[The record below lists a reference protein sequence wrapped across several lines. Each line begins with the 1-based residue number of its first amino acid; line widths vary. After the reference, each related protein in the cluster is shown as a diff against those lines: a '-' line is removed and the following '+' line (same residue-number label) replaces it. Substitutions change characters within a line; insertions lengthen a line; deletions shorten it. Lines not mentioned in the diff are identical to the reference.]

1 MASVTSLTASVHQRL
16 ATALSAT
23 LPTADADPLL
33 RRSDRADYQA
43 NGILALAKKAKAN
56 PRELATQVVA
66 RVESGELIGEIE
78 VSGPGFLNI
87 TLTDRAITQNLAAR
101 YADDTGRLGVPTA
114 ERPGTTVIDYAQPN
128 VAKEMHVG
136 HLRSAVIGDA
146 VVQILEFTG
155 ENVVRRHHIGDWGT
169 QFGMLIQYLDE
180 HPHELDHKDARVSG
194 EEAMS
199 NLDRL
204 YKAARKLFDSDEEFK
219 TRARRRVVDLQAG
232 DPHTLAT
239 WQKFVDES
247 KIYFFSVFEKLDME
261 VRDADIVGE
270 SGYNDMLDETCRLL
284 EESGVA
290 VRSEGAL
297 CVFFDDVKGP
307 DGNPVPLIVKKS
319 DGGYGYAATDL
330 SAIRDRVFHL
340 KANSLLYVVDA
351 RQSLHFKMV
360 FETARRAGWLNDDDV
375 KAFQLAFGTV
385 LGKDG
390 KPFKTREGE
399 TIRLVDLLD
408 EAIDRATAVVREKA
422 EKVGLTEEEIVENG
436 RYVGIGAVK
445 YADLSTSAVR
455 DYKFDL
461 DQMVSL
467 NGDTSVYL
475 QYAYAR
481 IQSILRKAG
490 EAGPAAHPELE
501 LAPAERALGLHL
513 DQFGEAVAEVA
524 ESYEPHKLAAYLFRL
539 ATLLTSFYDQ
549 CPVLKAESPAQVE
562 NRLFLV
568 DLTARTLHRG
578 MALLATRTP
587 SPHAPPPGYRPPAAG
602 RVALR
607 HPRPGRCRC
616 LPLQSLA
623 WRPFPIRCPSWR
635 PTRAGVCSGLNSRFR
650 RGG

>member
-1 MASVTSLTASVHQRL
+1 MASVTSLSDSVHQRL
-16 ATALSAT
+16 AAALSAA
-23 LPTADADPLL
+23 LPQAGSADPLL
-33 RRSDRADYQA
+33 RRSDRADFQA
-43 NGILALAKKAKAN
+43 NGILALAKKEKAN
-56 PRELATQVVA
+56 PRELATQVVSG
-66 RVESGELIGEIE
+66 VESGELIKDVE

-87 TLTDRAITQNLAAR
+87 TLTDGAITRNLAAR
-101 YADDTGRLGVPTA
+101 YADDTGRLGVPHA
-114 ERPGTTVIDYAQPN
+114 GQPGTTVIDYAQPN

-146 VVQILEFTG
+146 VVRLLEFTG

-169 QFGMLIQYLDE
+169 QFGMLIQYLEE
-180 HPHELDHKDARVSG
+180 HPHELDHKADEASG

-204 YKAARKLFDSDEEFK
+204 YKAARKLFDADEEFK

-232 DPHTLAT
+232 DPQTLAT

-261 VRDADIVGE
+261 IRDEDIVGE
-270 SGYNDMLDETCRLL
+270 SGYNDMLAETCRLL

-297 CVFFDDVKGP
+297 CVFFDDIKGP
-307 DGNPVPLIVKKS
+307 DGNPVPLIVQKS

-330 SAIRDRVFHL
+330 SAIRDRVFNL
-340 KANSLLYVVDA
+340 KANSIIYVVDA

-360 FETARRAGWLNDDDV
+360 FETARRAGWLGDDV
-375 KAFQLAFGTV
+375 KAHQLAFGTV

-399 TIRLVDLLD
+399 TVRLVDLLD
-408 EAIDRATAVVREKA
+408 EAIDRASAVVREKA
-422 EKVGLTEEEIVENG
+422 QDLSEEEIAERG
-436 RYVGIGAVK
+436 AQVGVGAVK
-445 YADLSTSAVR
+445 YADLSTSANR

-490 EAGPAAHPELE
+490 ASRPAAHPELE
-501 LAPAERALGLHL
+501 LHEAERALGLHV
-513 DQFGEAVAEVA
+513 DSFAAAVAEA
-524 ESYEPHKLAAYLFRL
+524 ATEYAPHKLAAYLYQL
-539 ATLLTSFYDQ
+539 ASLYTTFYDK
-549 CPVLKAESPAQVE
+549 CPVLKAETPEQVE
-562 NRLFLV
+562 NRLFLCDV
-568 DLTARTLHRG
+568 TARTLHRG
-578 MALLATRTP
+578 MGLLGIRTP
-587 SPHAPPPGYRPPAAG
+587 ER
-602 RVALR
+602 L
-607 HPRPGRCRC
+607 
-616 LPLQSLA
+616 
-623 WRPFPIRCPSWR
+623 
-635 PTRAGVCSGLNSRFR
+635 
-650 RGG
+650 

>member
-1 MASVTSLTASVHQRL
+1 MTSVTSLSDSVQQHL
-16 ATALSAT
+16 SSALSAA
-23 LPTADADPLL
+23 LPQAAGADPLL

-43 NGILALAKKAKAN
+43 NGILALAKKEKAN
-56 PRELATQVVA
+56 PRELATQVVSHI
-66 RVESGELIGEIE
+66 VTGGGEVIADVE

-87 TLTDRAITQNLAAR
+87 TVTDGAIVRNLAAR
-101 YADDTGRLGVPTA
+101 AADPEGRLGVPRA
-114 ERPGTTVIDYAQPN
+114 ERPGTTVVDYAQPN

-136 HLRSAVIGDA
+136 HLRSAVIGDS
-146 VVQILEFTG
+146 VVQLLEFTG

-180 HPHELDHKDARVSG
+180 HPGELDHQASEVSEVSEASG
-194 EEAMS
+194 QEAMS

-204 YKAARKLFDSDEEFK
+204 YKAARALFDSDKEFG

-232 DPHTLAT
+232 DAHTLAT

-247 KIYFFSVFEKLDME
+247 KIYFFSVFDKLDME
-261 VRDADIVGE
+261 IQDEDIVGE
-270 SGYNDMLDETCRLL
+270 SGYNDMLAETCRLL

-307 DGNPVPLIVKKS
+307 DGNPVPLIVQKS

-330 SAIRDRVFHL
+330 SAIRDRVFRL
-340 KANSLLYVVDA
+340 KASTLLYVVDA

-360 FETARRAGWLNDDDV
+360 FETARRAGWLGEDV
-375 KAFQLAFGTV
+375 TAHQLAFGTV
-385 LGKDG
+385 LGADG

-399 TIRLVDLLD
+399 TVRLVDLLD
-408 EAIDRATAVVREKA
+408 EAVERAAAVVREKA
-422 EKVGLTEEEIVENG
+422 RELSEAEITERG
-436 RYVGIGAVK
+436 AQLGIGAVK
-445 YADLSTSAVR
+445 YADLSTSANR

-490 EAGPAAHPELE
+490 DVAPAAHPELE
-501 LAPAERALGLHL
+501 LAPAERALGLHV
-513 DQFGEAVAEVA
+513 DAFAETVADAAA
-524 ESYEPHKLAAYLFRL
+524 EYAPHKLTAYLYQL
-539 ATLLTSFYDQ
+539 ASLYTTFYDK

-562 NRLFLV
+562 NRLFLCDV
-568 DLTARTLHRG
+568 TARTLHRG
-578 MALLATRTP
+578 MALLGIRTP
-587 SPHAPPPGYRPPAAG
+587 ER
-602 RVALR
+602 L
-607 HPRPGRCRC
+607 
-616 LPLQSLA
+616 
-623 WRPFPIRCPSWR
+623 
-635 PTRAGVCSGLNSRFR
+635 
-650 RGG
+650 

>member
-1 MASVTSLTASVHQRL
+1 MASVTSLSDSVQQQLASAL
-16 ATALSAT
+16 AAVRPQA
-23 LPTADADPLL
+23 AADPLL

-56 PRELATQVVA
+56 PRELAAEVVA
-66 RVESGELIGEIE
+66 HVTTGELIADVE

-87 TLTDRAITQNLAAR
+87 TVGDRAITGNLAAR
-101 YADDTGRLGVPTA
+101 YADDTGRLGVPLA
-114 ERPGTTVIDYAQPN
+114 GHPGTTVIDYAQPN

-136 HLRSAVIGDA
+136 HLRSAVIGDS
-146 VVQILEFTG
+146 VRQILEFTG
-155 ENVVRRHHIGDWGT
+155 ETVVRRHHIGDWGT

-180 HPHELDHKDARVSG
+180 HPHELDHRAGEVSG

-204 YKAARKLFDSDEEFK
+204 YKAARRLFDSDEEFK

-232 DPHTLAT
+232 DAHTLAM

-261 VRDADIVGE
+261 IRDPDIVGE
-270 SGYNDMLDETCRLL
+270 SGYNDMLAETCRLL

-297 CVFFDDVKGP
+297 CVFFDDIKGP
-307 DGNPVPLIVKKS
+307 DGKPVPLIVQKS

-330 SAIRDRVFHL
+330 SAIRDRVFDL
-340 KANSLLYVVDA
+340 KADTLLYVVDA

-360 FETARRAGWLNDDDV
+360 FETARRAGWLNDDV
-375 KAFQLAFGTV
+375 KAVQLAFGTV

-399 TIRLVDLLD
+399 TVRLVDLLD
-408 EAIDRATAVVREKA
+408 EAVDRASAVVREKA
-422 EKVGLTEEEIVENG
+422 QDLSEAEIAERG
-436 RYVGIGAVK
+436 AQVGIGAVK
-445 YADLSTSAVR
+445 YADLSTSANR

-481 IQSILRKAG
+481 IRSILRKAG
-490 EAGPAAHPELE
+490 EVRPVAHPELA
-501 LAPAERALGLHL
+501 LHAAERALGLHL
-513 DQFGEAVAEVA
+513 DAFGETVAEAAA
-524 ESYEPHKLAAYLFRL
+524 EYAPHKLTAYLYQVASL
-539 ATLLTSFYDQ
+539 YTSFYDK
-549 CPVLKAESPAQVE
+549 CPVLKAESPQQVE
-562 NRLFLV
+562 NRLFLC
-568 DLTARTLHRG
+568 DITARTLHRG
-578 MALLATRTP
+578 MALLGIRTP
-587 SPHAPPPGYRPPAAG
+587 ER
-602 RVALR
+602 L
-607 HPRPGRCRC
+607 
-616 LPLQSLA
+616 
-623 WRPFPIRCPSWR
+623 
-635 PTRAGVCSGLNSRFR
+635 
-650 RGG
+650 

>member
-16 ATALSAT
+16 ASALSAA
-23 LPTADADPLL
+23 LPEADGADPLL
-33 RRSDRADYQA
+33 RRSDRADFQA

-56 PRELATQVVA
+56 PRELATQVVSQ
-66 RVESGELIGEIE
+66 VVTGDVIKDIE

-87 TLTDRAITQNLAAR
+87 TLTDRAITENLAAR
-101 YADDTGRLGVPTA
+101 YADDTGRLGVPFA
-114 ERPGTTVIDYAQPN
+114 DAPGTTVIDYAQPN

-136 HLRSAVIGDA
+136 HLRSAVIGDS
-146 VVQILEFTG
+146 VVKLLEFTG
-155 ENVVRRHHIGDWGT
+155 ESVVRRHHIGDWGT

-180 HPHELDHKDARVSG
+180 HPHELDHKDAEITG

-204 YKAARKLFDSDEEFK
+204 YKAARRLFDSDEEFK

-232 DPHTLAT
+232 DPHTLAM

-261 VRDADIVGE
+261 IRDADIVGE
-270 SGYNDMLDETCRLL
+270 SGYNDMLAETCRLL

-307 DGNPVPLIVKKS
+307 DGKPVPLIVQKS

-330 SAIRDRVFHL
+330 SAIRDRVFNL
-340 KANSLLYVVDA
+340 KANTLLYVVDA

-360 FETARRAGWLNDDDV
+360 FETARRAGWLNDDV
-375 KAFQLAFGTV
+375 HAVQLAFGTV

-399 TIRLVDLLD
+399 TVRLVDLLD
-408 EAIDRATAVVREKA
+408 EAIDRASAVVREKA
-422 EKVGLTEEEIVENG
+422 QDLSEEEIAERG
-436 RYVGIGAVK
+436 AQVGIGAVK
-445 YADLSTSAVR
+445 YADLSTSANR

-481 IQSILRKAG
+481 IRSILRKAG
-490 EAGPAAHPELE
+490 EVRPAAHPELA
-501 LAPAERALGLHL
+501 LHAAERALGLHVDAFAEL
-513 DQFGEAVAEVA
+513 VAEAAA
-524 ESYEPHKLAAYLFRL
+524 EYAPHKLAAYLYQL
-539 ATLLTSFYDQ
+539 ASLYTSFYDK
-549 CPVLKAESPAQVE
+549 CPVLKAETPEQVE
-562 NRLFLV
+562 NRLFLCDV
-568 DLTARTLHRG
+568 TARTLHQG
-578 MALLATRTP
+578 MALLGIRTP
-587 SPHAPPPGYRPPAAG
+587 ER
-602 RVALR
+602 L
-607 HPRPGRCRC
+607 
-616 LPLQSLA
+616 
-623 WRPFPIRCPSWR
+623 
-635 PTRAGVCSGLNSRFR
+635 
-650 RGG
+650 

>member
-1 MASVTSLTASVHQRL
+1 MASVTSLSDSVHQRL
-16 ATALSAT
+16 AAALSAA
-23 LPTADADPLL
+23 LPQAGSADPLL
-33 RRSDRADYQA
+33 RRSDRADFQA
-43 NGILALAKKAKAN
+43 NGILALAKKEKAN
-56 PRELATQVVA
+56 PRELATQVVSG
-66 RVESGELIGEIE
+66 VESGELIKDVE

-87 TLTDRAITQNLAAR
+87 TLTDRAITENLAAR
-101 YADDTGRLGVPTA
+101 YADDTGRLGVPHA
-114 ERPGTTVIDYAQPN
+114 EQPGTTVIDYAQPN

-146 VVQILEFTG
+146 VTRMLEFTG

-169 QFGMLIQYLDE
+169 QFGMLIQYLEE
-180 HPHELDHKDARVSG
+180 HPHELDHRADEVSG

-204 YKAARKLFDSDEEFK
+204 YKAARKVFDSDEEFK

-232 DPHTLAT
+232 DPQTLAM

-261 VRDADIVGE
+261 IRDADIVGE
-270 SGYNDMLDETCRLL
+270 SGYNDMLAETCRLL

-297 CVFFDDVKGP
+297 CVFFDDIKGP
-307 DGNPVPLIVKKS
+307 DGNPVPLIVQKS

-330 SAIRDRVFHL
+330 SAIRDRVFNL
-340 KANSLLYVVDA
+340 KADSLIYVVDA

-360 FETARRAGWLNDDDV
+360 FETARKAGWLNDDV
-375 KAFQLAFGTV
+375 TAYQLAFGTV

-399 TIRLVDLLD
+399 TVRLVDLLD
-408 EAIDRATAVVREKA
+408 EAIDRASVVVREKA
-422 EKVGLTEEEIVENG
+422 QDLSEEEIAERG
-436 RYVGIGAVK
+436 AQVGVGAVK
-445 YADLSTSAVR
+445 YADLSTSANR

-490 EAGPAAHPELE
+490 DARPAAHPELE
-501 LAPAERALGLHL
+501 LHEAERALGLHA
-513 DQFGEAVAEVA
+513 DSFAATVAEA
-524 ESYEPHKLAAYLFRL
+524 ATEYAPHKLAAYLYQL
-539 ATLLTSFYDQ
+539 ASLYTTFYDK
-549 CPVLKAESPAQVE
+549 CPVLKAGTPEQVE
-562 NRLFLV
+562 NRLFLCDV
-568 DLTARTLHRG
+568 TARTLHRG
-578 MALLATRTP
+578 MALLGIRTP
-587 SPHAPPPGYRPPAAG
+587 ER
-602 RVALR
+602 L
-607 HPRPGRCRC
+607 
-616 LPLQSLA
+616 
-623 WRPFPIRCPSWR
+623 
-635 PTRAGVCSGLNSRFR
+635 
-650 RGG
+650 

>member
-1 MASVTSLTASVHQRL
+1 MASVTSLSDSVQQHLAS
-16 ATALSAT
+16 ALSAA
-23 LPTADADPLL
+23 LPEAADADPLL

-56 PRELATQVVA
+56 PRELATRVV
-66 RVESGELIGEIE
+66 SGIVTGEVIADVE

-87 TLTDRAITQNLAAR
+87 TVADRAIIDNLAAR
-101 YADDTGRLGVPTA
+101 YADDTGRLGVPYA
-114 ERPGTTVIDYAQPN
+114 AHPGTTVIDYAQPN

-146 VVQILEFTG
+146 MVRLLEFTG

-180 HPHELDHKDARVSG
+180 HPHELDHKESEVSG

-204 YKAARKLFDSDEEFK
+204 YKTARRLFDSDEEFK

-232 DPHTLAT
+232 DPKTLAI

-247 KIYFFSVFEKLDME
+247 KIYFFSVFDKLDME
-261 VRDADIVGE
+261 VRDPDIVGE
-270 SGYNDMLDETCRLL
+270 SGYNDMLAETCRLL

-297 CVFFDDVKGP
+297 CVFFDDIKGP
-307 DGNPVPLIVKKS
+307 EGNPVPLIVQKS

-330 SAIRDRVFHL
+330 SAIRDRVFNL
-340 KANSLLYVVDA
+340 KASTLLYVVDA
-351 RQSLHFKMV
+351 RQALHFRMV
-360 FETARRAGWLNDDDV
+360 FETARRAGWLNDDV
-375 KAFQLAFGTV
+375 TALQLAFGTV

-399 TIRLVDLLD
+399 TVKLENLLD
-408 EAIDRATAVVREKA
+408 EAVERATAVVREKA
-422 EKVGLTEEEIVENG
+422 GKVGLTEDEIVENG
-436 RYVGIGAVK
+436 RYVGVGAVK

-490 EAGPAAHPELE
+490 EARPAAHPELA

-513 DQFGEAVAEVA
+513 DQFAETVLEVA
-524 ESYEPHKLAAYLFRL
+524 AAREPHKMAAYLYQL
-539 ATLLTSFYDQ
+539 ASLLTSFYDQ
-549 CPVLKAESPAQVE
+549 CPVLKADSPAQVE

-568 DLTARTLHRG
+568 DLTARTLHEG
-578 MALLATRTP
+578 MALLGIRTP
-587 SPHAPPPGYRPPAAG
+587 GK
-602 RVALR
+602 L
-607 HPRPGRCRC
+607 
-616 LPLQSLA
+616 
-623 WRPFPIRCPSWR
+623 
-635 PTRAGVCSGLNSRFR
+635 
-650 RGG
+650 

>member
-1 MASVTSLTASVHQRL
+1 MASVTSLSDSVQQHLAS
-16 ATALSAT
+16 ALSAA
-23 LPTADADPLL
+23 LPEAAGADPLL

-56 PRELATQVVA
+56 PRELATRVV
-66 RVESGELIGEIE
+66 SGIVTGEVIADVE

-87 TLTDRAITQNLAAR
+87 TVADRAITENLAAR
-101 YADDTGRLGVPTA
+101 YADDTGRLGVPYAAHT
-114 ERPGTTVIDYAQPN
+114 GTTVIDYAQPN

-146 VVQILEFTG
+146 MVRLLEFTG

-180 HPHELDHKDARVSG
+180 HPHELDHKESEVSG

-204 YKAARKLFDSDEEFK
+204 YKTARRLFDSDEEFK

-232 DPHTLAT
+232 DPKTLAI

-247 KIYFFSVFEKLDME
+247 KIYFFSVFDKLDME
-261 VRDADIVGE
+261 VRDPDIVGE
-270 SGYNDMLDETCRLL
+270 SGYNDMLAETCRLL

-297 CVFFDDVKGP
+297 CVFFDDIKGP
-307 DGNPVPLIVKKS
+307 EGNPVPLIVQKS

-330 SAIRDRVFHL
+330 SAIRDRVFNL
-340 KANSLLYVVDA
+340 KASTLLYVVDA
-351 RQSLHFKMV
+351 RQALHFRMV
-360 FETARRAGWLNDDDV
+360 FETARRAGWLNDDV
-375 KAFQLAFGTV
+375 TAVQLAFGTV

-399 TIRLVDLLD
+399 TVKLENLLD
-408 EAIDRATAVVREKA
+408 EAVERATAVVREKA
-422 EKVGLTEEEIVENG
+422 GKVGLTEDEIVENG
-436 RYVGIGAVK
+436 RYVGVGAVK

-481 IQSILRKAG
+481 VQSILRKAG
-490 EAGPAAHPELE
+490 EARPAAHPELA

-513 DQFGEAVAEVA
+513 DQFAETVLEVA
-524 ESYEPHKLAAYLFRL
+524 AAREPHKMAAYLYQL
-539 ATLLTSFYDQ
+539 ASLLTSFYDQ
-549 CPVLKAESPAQVE
+549 CPVLKADSPAQVE

-568 DLTARTLHRG
+568 DLTARTLHEG
-578 MALLATRTP
+578 MALLGIRTP
-587 SPHAPPPGYRPPAAG
+587 GK
-602 RVALR
+602 L
-607 HPRPGRCRC
+607 
-616 LPLQSLA
+616 
-623 WRPFPIRCPSWR
+623 
-635 PTRAGVCSGLNSRFR
+635 
-650 RGG
+650 

>member
-1 MASVTSLTASVHQRL
+1 MASVTSLSDSVHQRL
-16 ATALSAT
+16 AAALSAA
-23 LPTADADPLL
+23 LPQAGSADPLL
-33 RRSDRADYQA
+33 RRSDRADFQA
-43 NGILALAKKAKAN
+43 NGILALAKKEKAN
-56 PRELATQVVA
+56 PRELATQVVSG
-66 RVESGELIGEIE
+66 VESGELIKDVE

-87 TLTDRAITQNLAAR
+87 TLTDSAITRNLAAR
-101 YADDTGRLGVPTA
+101 YADDTGRLGVPHT
-114 ERPGTTVIDYAQPN
+114 EQPGTTVVDYAQPN

-146 VVQILEFTG
+146 VVKLLEFTG

-169 QFGMLIQYLDE
+169 QFGMLIQYLEE
-180 HPHELDHKDARVSG
+180 HPHELDHKADEVSG

-204 YKAARKLFDSDEEFK
+204 YKAARKLFDADEEFK

-232 DPHTLAT
+232 DPQTLAT

-261 VRDADIVGE
+261 IRDADIVGE
-270 SGYNDMLDETCRLL
+270 SGYNDMLAETCRLL

-297 CVFFDDVKGP
+297 CVFFDDIKGP
-307 DGNPVPLIVKKS
+307 DGNPVPLIVQKS

-330 SAIRDRVFHL
+330 SAIRDRVFNL
-340 KANSLLYVVDA
+340 KANSIIYVVDA

-360 FETARRAGWLNDDDV
+360 FETARKAGWLGEDV
-375 KAFQLAFGTV
+375 KAHQLAFGTV

-399 TIRLVDLLD
+399 TVRLVDLLD
-408 EAIDRATAVVREKA
+408 EAIDRASAVVREKA
-422 EKVGLTEEEIVENG
+422 QDLSEAEIAERGAQVGV
-436 RYVGIGAVK
+436 GAVK
-445 YADLSTSAVR
+445 YADLSTSANR

-490 EAGPAAHPELE
+490 EARPAAHPELE
-501 LAPAERALGLHL
+501 LHEAERALGLHA
-513 DQFGEAVAEVA
+513 DSFAATVAEA
-524 ESYEPHKLAAYLFRL
+524 ATEYAPHKLAAYLYQL
-539 ATLLTSFYDQ
+539 ASLYTTFYDK
-549 CPVLKAESPAQVE
+549 CPVLKAETPEQIE
-562 NRLFLV
+562 NRLFLCDV
-568 DLTARTLHRG
+568 TARTLHRG
-578 MALLATRTP
+578 MDLLGIRTP
-587 SPHAPPPGYRPPAAG
+587 ER
-602 RVALR
+602 L
-607 HPRPGRCRC
+607 
-616 LPLQSLA
+616 
-623 WRPFPIRCPSWR
+623 
-635 PTRAGVCSGLNSRFR
+635 
-650 RGG
+650 

>member
-1 MASVTSLTASVHQRL
+1 MASVTSLTATVHQRL
-16 ATALSAT
+16 AAALTAA
-23 LPTADADPLL
+23 LPETADADPLL
-33 RRSDRADYQA
+33 RRSDRADFQA

-56 PRELATQVVA
+56 PRDLATQVVDQ
-66 RVESGELIGEIE
+66 VVSGDVIKDIE

-87 TLTDRAITQNLAAR
+87 TITDKAITQTLAAR
-101 YADDTGRLGVPTA
+101 ATDPTGRLGVPFA
-114 ERPGTTVIDYAQPN
+114 DHPGTTVIDYAQPN

-146 VVQILEFTG
+146 VVQILEFVG
-155 ENVVRRHHIGDWGT
+155 ETVVRRHHIGDWGT

-180 HPHELDHKDARVSG
+180 HPHELDHEDAQVTG
-194 EEAMS
+194 DEAMS

-204 YKAARKLFDSDEEFK
+204 YKAARAHFDSDEEFK

-232 DPHTLAT
+232 DPRTLTT

-261 VRDADIVGE
+261 IRDPDIVGE

-297 CVFFDDVKGP
+297 CVFFDDIKGP
-307 DGNPVPLIVKKS
+307 DGNLVPLIVKKS

-330 SAIRDRVFHL
+330 SAIRDRVFNL
-340 KANSLLYVVDA
+340 KASTLLYVVDA

-360 FETARRAGWLNDDDV
+360 FETARRAGWLNGET
-375 KAFQLAFGTV
+375 KAEQLAFGTV

-399 TIRLVDLLD
+399 TVRLVDLLD
-408 EAIDRATAVVREKA
+408 EAIDRASAVVREKA
-422 EKVGLTEEEIVENG
+422 QDLSEEEIAERG
-436 RYVGIGAVK
+436 AQVGIGAVK
-445 YADLSTSAVR
+445 YADLSTSANR

-490 EAGPAAHPELE
+490 DVRPVAHPELE
-501 LAPAERALGLHL
+501 LAKAERELGLHA
-513 DQFGEAVAEVA
+513 DRFTEAVAEAA
-524 ESYEPHKLAAYLFRL
+524 EEYAPHKLTAYLYQL
-539 ATLLTSFYDQ
+539 ASLYTTFYAE
-549 CPVLKAESPAQVE
+549 CPVLKADTPAQVE
-562 NRLFLV
+562 NRLFLC
-568 DLTARTLHRG
+568 DITARTLHQG
-578 MALLATRTP
+578 MALLGIRTP
-587 SPHAPPPGYRPPAAG
+587 ER
-602 RVALR
+602 L
-607 HPRPGRCRC
+607 
-616 LPLQSLA
+616 
-623 WRPFPIRCPSWR
+623 
-635 PTRAGVCSGLNSRFR
+635 
-650 RGG
+650 

>member
-1 MASVTSLTASVHQRL
+1 MASVTSLTDSVQQQL
-16 ATALSAT
+16 ATALTAT
-23 LPTADADPLL
+23 RPEAAGADPLL
-33 RRSDRADYQA
+33 RRSDRADFQA

-56 PRELATQVVA
+56 PRELAAEVVA
-66 RVESGELIGEIE
+66 HLVTGDVIQDVE

-87 TLTDRAITQNLAAR
+87 TVTDGAITRNLAAR
-101 YADDTGRLGVPTA
+101 YADAERLGVPLA

-136 HLRSAVIGDA
+136 HLRSAVIGDSVA
-146 VVQILEFTG
+146 QLLEFTG

-180 HPHELDHKDARVSG
+180 HPHELDHEDAQVSG

-232 DPHTLAT
+232 DPDTLAM
-239 WQKFVDES
+239 WQRFVDES

-261 VRDADIVGE
+261 IQDADIVGE
-270 SGYNDMLDETCRLL
+270 SGYNDMLTETCRLL

-297 CVFFDDVKGP
+297 CVFFDDIKGP
-307 DGNPVPLIVKKS
+307 DGKPVPLIVQKS
-319 DGGYGYAATDL
+319 DGGFGYAATDL

-340 KANSLLYVVDA
+340 KADTLLYVVDA
-351 RQSLHFKMV
+351 RQALHFRMV
-360 FETARRAGWLNDDDV
+360 FETARRAGWLSDGV
-375 KAFQLAFGTV
+375 KAVQLAFGTV

-399 TIRLVDLLD
+399 TVRLVDLLD
-408 EAIDRATAVVREKA
+408 EAIERASAVVREKA
-422 EKVGLTEEEIVENG
+422 QDLSEEEIAERG
-436 RYVGIGAVK
+436 AQVGIGAVK
-445 YADLSTSAVR
+445 YADLSTSANR

-481 IQSILRKAG
+481 IRSILRKAPEG
-490 EAGPAAHPELE
+490 VRPAARPELA
-501 LAPAERALGLHL
+501 LHAAERALGLHV
-513 DQFGEAVAEVA
+513 DAFAEVVAEA
-524 ESYEPHKLAAYLFRL
+524 AREFAPHKLAAYLYQL
-539 ATLLTSFYDQ
+539 ASLYTSFYDK
-549 CPVLKAESPAQVE
+549 CPVLKAESPEQVA
-562 NRLFLV
+562 NRLFLC

-578 MALLATRTP
+578 MALLGIRTP
-587 SPHAPPPGYRPPAAG
+587 ER
-602 RVALR
+602 L
-607 HPRPGRCRC
+607 
-616 LPLQSLA
+616 
-623 WRPFPIRCPSWR
+623 
-635 PTRAGVCSGLNSRFR
+635 
-650 RGG
+650 